1 MISRVFRV
9 EGTRY
14 LSLAVIM
21 LLLSARGDLKREQGW
36 YRGMVIKPFHPL
48 TNDWSMRDEKAFL
61 YLILLRRL
69 KSDGAG
75 SCLNRRSENKA

>member
-21 LLLSARGDLKREQGW
+21 LLLSAREDLKREQGW
-36 YRGMVIKPFHPL
+36 YRGMVIK
-48 TNDWSMRDEKAFL
+48 AFSSL
-61 YLILLRRL
+61 
-69 KSDGAG
+69 DQ
-75 SCLNRRSENKA
+75 